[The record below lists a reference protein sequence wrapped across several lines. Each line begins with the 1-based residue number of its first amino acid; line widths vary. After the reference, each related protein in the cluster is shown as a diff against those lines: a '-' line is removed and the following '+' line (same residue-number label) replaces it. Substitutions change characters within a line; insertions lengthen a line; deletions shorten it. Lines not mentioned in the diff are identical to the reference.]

1 MNSSGSSE
9 YSMENFEIDHNN
21 MQSQR
26 TSPGDKLDMDDDDDR
41 SLDSFDDGHSD
52 NNTFVPISRH
62 SPVSDDDLVKIPV
75 RELNQ
80 RLQGYDRQIISA
92 LKQKRRTLKNRGYA
106 YKCRVRRLQVQLQL
120 EAENAML
127 KADLARQ
134 NQRLIESQHMKN
146 ELFMLRKEVNRLRN
160 ELYGEQNSAHS
171 SCYEPISSSNNS
183 NRCQQ
188 RQQVGY
194 SNLNNSPVDN
204 DRSSMSDRN
213 LQNQGYRNHSWDPT
227 IVPTTM
233 MSSN

>member
-9 YSMENFEIDHNN
+9 YSLDNFEMDQN
-21 MQSQR
+21 MQSR
-26 TSPGDKLDMDDDDDR
+26 PTSPGKLNDDDQ
-41 SLDSFDDGHSD
+41 SLDSFDDGHSES
-52 NNTFVPISRH
+52 NTFVPISRH

-106 YKCRVRRLQVQLQL
+106 YKCRVRRLQVTLQL

-160 ELYGEQNSAHS
+160 ELYGEQNVAAHTS
-171 SCYEPISSSNNS
+171 MYEPISVSNNS
-183 NRCQQ
+183 NRCPQ
-188 RQQVGY
+188 RQNVGY
-194 SNLNNSPVDN
+194 LMTNNPIDS
-204 DRSSMSDRN
+204 DRSSMADRT
-213 LQNQGYRNHSWDPT
+213 LQNQEYRRDAWDT
-227 IVPTTM
+227 AITPTTM
-233 MSSN
+233 MSNN